1 MKCPSCQT
9 NNSEKAKYC
18 RECGKLLQAEAVCPN
33 CRHKNILPARFCEQ
47 CGQSLSPVTSTDS
60 TQGPIEPLA
69 PDSPEARFLCGRPL
83 SGQKLL
89 GEGGKKRVYLVHD
102 SVLDRDV
109 AFAQIKTEKLDE
121 DARTRIKREAQAM
134 GRLGDHPN
142 IVTVYDFGDDEGRP
156 LHGSAAASRR
166 RR

>member
-47 CGQSLSPVTSTDS
+47 CGHSLSPVTSTDS
-60 TQGPIEPLA
+60 TQGPFEPLA
-69 PDSPEARFLCGRPL
+69 QGSPEPNSFAGGRYRAK
-83 SGQKLL
+83 KLL

-102 SVLDRDV
+102 TVLDPSPR
-109 AFAQIKTEKLDE
+109 
-121 DARTRIKREAQAM
+121 
-134 GRLGDHPN
+134 
-142 IVTVYDFGDDEGRP
+142 
-156 LHGSAAASRR
+156 
-166 RR
+166 